1 MAEKRA
7 GLMILVLIAIIIIL
21 LGIVTYIVFVKP
33 SLNGYIVNKQ
43 LEAKDIVLNSL
54 LMQIQQRG
62 YAEIVFGNQ
71 SLILVPY
78 QGQTG
83 QEKPKIQ

>member
-1 MAEKRA
+1 
-7 GLMILVLIAIIIIL
+7 MILVLIAIIIIL